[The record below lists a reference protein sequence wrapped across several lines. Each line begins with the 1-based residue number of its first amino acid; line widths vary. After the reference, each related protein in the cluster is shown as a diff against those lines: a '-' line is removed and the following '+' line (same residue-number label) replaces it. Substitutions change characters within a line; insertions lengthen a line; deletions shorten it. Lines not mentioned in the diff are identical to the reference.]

1 MSLDRLAAFGAGRA
15 WLKVL
20 EGWIIFPLCAV
31 ASAGSRQKN
40 QRYQQ
45 LDGE

>member
-1 MSLDRLAAFGAGRA
+1 MSLDRVEAFGAGRA

-20 EGWIIFPLCAV
+20 EGWIILPKCAI
-31 ASAGSRQKN
+31 ASVGTRQKN

>member
-1 MSLDRLAAFGAGRA
+1 MSLDRLGASGAGRA

-20 EGWIIFPLCAV
+20 EGWIIFPQCAA
-31 ASAGSRQKN
+31 ASAGTRQKK